1 MPGQEHST
9 IREGLVAG
17 LLGAAIVAVWYLA
30 IDTAAGR
37 PLHTPNVLGGVFFR
51 GDANPGAR
59 EVVPGLV
66 AGFTVIHL
74 FAFAVVGVVV
84 TQVVHLASRN
94 LALRMGLWIGL
105 VVSFCFTAGLTYML
119 TTATGERFPLWT
131 VIGGAL
137 LAGLAMG
144 WYLWR
149 RHPRL
154 GSEAPLGAEGRT
166 PPHPPGSPRR

>member
-1 MPGQEHST
+1 MHAQEHST
-9 IREGLVAG
+9 VREGLVAG
-17 LLGAAIVAVWYLA
+17 LLAAVVVAVWYLA
-30 IDTAAGR
+30 VDTIAGR
-37 PLHTPNVLGGVFFR
+37 PFHTPNALGGVMFR

-66 AGFTVIHL
+66 AGFLVAHTI
-74 FAFAVVGVVV
+74 AFAVVGVALA
-84 TQVVHLASRN
+84 QVVHLASRN

-105 VVSFCFTAGLTYML
+105 VVAFCLTAGLTYML

-137 LAGLAMG
+137 LGALAMG

-149 RHPRL
+149 RHPRI
-154 GSEAPLGAEGRT
+154 GADVPLGAEVRT
-166 PPHPPGSPRR
+166 PPHAPGPSRR

>member
-1 MPGQEHST
+1 MHAQQHST

-17 LLGAAIVAVWYLA
+17 LLGAAIVGVWYLA
-30 IDTAAGR
+30 VDTAAGR
-37 PLHTPNVLGGVFFR
+37 PFHTPNALGGVFFR

-59 EVVPGLV
+59 DVVPGLV

-74 FAFAVVGVVV
+74 IAFAVVGVGL

-105 VVSFCFTAGLTYML
+105 VVAFCFTAGLTYML

-137 LAGLAMG
+137 LGVLAMG

-154 GSEAPLGAEGRT
+154 GSEAPLGAEVRT
-166 PPHPPGSPRR
+166 TPHAPGSPRR